1 LSVISDECA
10 SLITDYSSLI
20 IDFDHSLKKNMLKN
34 YFKTAIR
41 ILWKNKTY
49 SLLNILGLALGIAC
63 SLLIFLWVQNEHR
76 IDAFHK
82 NSNQLYSIFEKQF
95 YDGKTEATYSTPGVM
110 ADELKRVLPGVQYAS
125 GYAKTNTN
133 TFQANGKII
142 KEAGN
147 YAGAD
152 FFKMFSYQLLQG
164 DEQTALN
171 TTTGIAISNK
181 MAKDFFGE
189 AVNAMGETIR
199 FQNQK
204 DLKVTAVFENL
215 PGTASDKFDY
225 IINWDTF
232 LEDHSWAK
240 DWGNNGPS
248 TFIMLRA
255 DEDAAKI
262 NTQLKHFLDNY
273 NKDQSNGFRIE
284 CGLQRFDEMYL
295 HSDFKN
301 GEPAGGR
308 IEYVHLFSIV
318 ALFILL
324 IACINF
330 MNLTTARSA
339 NRAKEIGVRKV
350 TGAVRIS
357 IISQFIGEAIII
369 TFLSAVLALLI
380 VSFALP
386 PFNNF
391 TGKQIQLPLH
401 DVSFWSSLLA
411 VITVTGFIS
420 GSYPALLL
428 SSFNPIRVL
437 KGTIK
442 FSNSSTLFRKGLV
455 VFQFALSAI
464 FIIATIIISKQSDYI
479 QTKNLGY
486 NRENLLYITLEGELP
501 EKYNLF
507 KTEAAKVPGVKFIT
521 RVSDAPT
528 DINAST
534 GGVQWTGKDP
544 NLNVQFA
551 AVSVGYDFAKTMDV
565 KMLRGHDYSQSF
577 SSDTTGYIL
586 NEAAVKKIGYKD
598 PEAKPLTLWG
608 NKGTI
613 IGVMQDF
620 HFNSLHVAI
629 KPMILHFA
637 EHDDGGVA
645 LVRIKAGKTKQALAG
660 LQTVC
665 KNINPNFPFTY
676 QFSDEAYSKLYKSE
690 QIVGKLSDLF
700 AILAIF
706 ISCLG
711 LLGLSIFTAQQRIK
725 EIGIRKILGAGV
737 GSLFILQSKEFL
749 KLVIIACLIASPIA
763 WYAMNK
769 WLLNYE
775 YRIAVAWWMFAMPAL
790 IATSISLITVSF
802 QAIKAAIANPM
813 KSLRTE

>member
-1 LSVISDECA
+1 MRNL
-10 SLITDYSSLI
+10 
-20 IDFDHSLKKNMLKN
+20 
-34 YFKTAIR
+34 R
-41 ILWKNKTY
+41 KNKTY

-63 SLLIFLWVQNEHR
+63 SLLIFLWVQNELK

-82 NSNQLYSIFEKQF
+82 NNNQLYTIFEKQF

-133 TFQANGKII
+133 TFEANGKII

-164 DEQTALN
+164 DAQTALN
-171 TTTGIAISNK
+171 ITTAIAISKK
-181 MAKDFFGE
+181 MAKDFFGDTE
-189 AVNAMGETIR
+189 NAIGKTIR

-215 PGTASDKFDY
+215 PETASDKFDY

-232 LEDHSWAK
+232 LENHSWAK

-255 DEDAAKI
+255 DEDAAKV

-284 CGLQRFDEMYL
+284 CGLQRLDEMYL

-350 TGAVRIS
+350 TGAARIS
-357 IISQFIGEAIII
+357 IISQFIGEAMII
-369 TFLSAVLALLI
+369 TFLSALLALLI

-386 PFNNF
+386 SFNNF

-401 DVSFWSSLLA
+401 NISFWLSLFA

-437 KGTIK
+437 KGTLK
-442 FSNSSTLFRKGLV
+442 FSNSSILFRKGLV

-464 FIIATIIISKQSDYI
+464 FIIATIIISKQSEYI

-486 NRENLLYITLEGELP
+486 NRDNLLYITLEGELP

-507 KTEAAKVPGVKFIT
+507 KTEAAKVPGIKFIT
-521 RVSDAPT
+521 RMSDAPT

-544 NLNVQFA
+544 NLNVQFT

-565 KMLRGHDYSQSF
+565 KIMQGRDYSQSF
-577 SSDTTGYIL
+577 SSDTIGYIL
-586 NEAAVKKIGYKD
+586 NEAAVKKIGYTN
-598 PEAKPLTLWG
+598 PEGKPLTLWG

-613 IGVMQDF
+613 IGVMKDF

-645 LVRIKAGKTKQALAG
+645 LVRIKAGKTSQALAG

-690 QIVGKLSDLF
+690 QLVGKLSDLF
-700 AILAIF
+700 AILAIV

-737 GSLFILQSKEFL
+737 GSLFVLQSKEFL
-749 KLVIIACLIASPIA
+749 KLVIVACLVASPIA

-775 YRIAVAWWMFAMPAL
+775 YRIAVTWWMFALPAL
-790 IATSISLITVSF
+790 IAISITLITVSF
-802 QAIKAAIANPM
+802 QAIKAALVNPV

>member
-1 LSVISDECA
+1 
-10 SLITDYSSLI
+10 
-20 IDFDHSLKKNMLKN
+20 MLKN